1 MTTEELNALI
11 AQAEGG
17 DVAAMNQL
25 THIYGVEEGFI
36 NHEQAAKWFLELINR
51 DCDSNSG
58 VYENTGYNKGLYEKI
73 KNSIL
78 NSKTEEEIMASL
90 TGDSSGG
97 SLFGGAFSITTSDAK
112 NYINQAE
119 DAILRSIEFKE
130 EQRRKAAEE
139 EARKRAEE
147 ERLRREAEERAKRE
161 REERERQEREK
172 RAEEE
177 RLRRKAAEEEAR
189 KKAEESAIQK
199 LIETG
204 TGFGKMKLTGTFVI
218 PAGTKKI
225 GDASFHGRRG
235 LTAVII
241 PSGVT
246 SIGEKAFYD
255 CVKLTHVKIPS
266 SVKNIKYR
274 AFQGCE
280 SLETID
286 LPNGLTSI
294 GEYAFYKC
302 KKLSTIHI
310 PKNVKTIGNWA
321 FSDCSNLMS
330 VELHWGVKIGIWAFA
345 NCRKLKTI
353 FVPKGLK
360 SYFVSLLEGVH
371 IPTKAQIVEK

>member
-11 AQAEGG
+11 AQAESG
-17 DVAAMNQL
+17 DVPAMNQL
-25 THIYGVEEGFI
+25 THIYGEEEGFI
-36 NHEQAAKWFLELINR
+36 NHEQAAKWFFELINR
-51 DCDSNSG
+51 DCNLNSG
-58 VYENTGYNKGLYEKI
+58 VYENTGYNKGLYGKI
-73 KNSIL
+73 KNAVL
-78 NSKTEEEIMASL
+78 NSVTEGDMLSSL
-90 TGDSSGG
+90 SGCPAGG
-97 SLFGGAFSITTSDAK
+97 SLLGGAMHFTTSNAK
-112 NYINQAE
+112 SYINQAE
-119 DAILRSIEFKE
+119 EAIQHNIEYKE
-130 EQRRKAAEE
+130 EQRRIAAEE
-139 EARKRAEE
+139 EVRKRAEE

-199 LIETG
+199 IIETG
-204 TGFGKMKLTGTFVI
+204 SGFGKMKLTGTFVI

-235 LTAVII
+235 LTSVII

-255 CVKLTHVKIPS
+255 CVKLTQVKIPS

-294 GEYAFYKC
+294 GEYAFHKC
-302 KKLSTIHI
+302 KKLITIHI

-330 VELHWGVKIGIWAFA
+330 VELHWGVKIGIWAFS

-360 SYFVSLLEGVH
+360 SYFVSLLKGVH
-371 IPTKAQIVEK
+371 FPANVKIVEK